1 MIFVSS
7 KCNSLCVVEC
17 YFLYIKN
24 LKETRDIMKR
34 HLGDSYLFINS
45 VEHISDIMK
54 RHLGD
59 SYLFINSV
67 EHTGVLLGRII
78 HVTLQYFFFSQSE
91 SVYGFFNYHLYISV
105 FLLKFQYRSTAGWG
119 PFHTH
124 FRV

>member
-24 LKETRDIMKR
+24 LKET
-34 HLGDSYLFINS
+34 HG
-45 VEHISDIMK
+45 IMK

-67 EHTGVLLGRII
+67 EHTGDIMKRHLDDSYLFINSVEHTGVLSGRII

-91 SVYGFFNYHLYISV
+91 SV
-105 FLLKFQYRSTAGWG
+105 
-119 PFHTH
+119 
-124 FRV
+124 

>member
-119 PFHTH
+119 LFHTH